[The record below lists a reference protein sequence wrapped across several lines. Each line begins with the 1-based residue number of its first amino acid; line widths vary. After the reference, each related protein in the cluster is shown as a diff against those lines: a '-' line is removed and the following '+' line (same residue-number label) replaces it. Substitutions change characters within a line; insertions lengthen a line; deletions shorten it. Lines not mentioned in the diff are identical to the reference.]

1 MTAVQF
7 TPRPYQDMIVD
18 HILTNPRCAIWA
30 GMGMGKTASTLVALD
45 TLLLAEGGTAL
56 VIGPLRVVET
66 TWPSEIDKW
75 IQTTGLR
82 FSVVT
87 GSAAKRVAAL
97 SQKVDI
103 HFINYENLQWL
114 VEYWG
119 ARWPY
124 KIIVSDES
132 TKLKNFRLR
141 QGGKRSAALAKV
153 AHSAKHF
160 IELTG
165 TPAPK
170 GLIDLWGQMWFMD
183 RGARLGR
190 TFSSFKDRW
199 FRTPPNAFG
208 EEALPHAQGEIQA
221 LLRDVCLTIEAKDW
235 FDLKEPIINNI
246 YVKMPARAR
255 AAYEEM
261 EKQLFTELSSGER
274 LEAFTAAAKTIKCL
288 QLANGAA
295 YVGDGNKAWELVH
308 DEKIMAVE
316 EVIEE
321 AAGMPVLVAYHF
333 KSDLERLQ
341 KAFPKGFALN
351 TTANIER
358 AKRGEGTVWFG
369 HPASMGHGVDGLQ
382 YHTNQLVFFGHWW
395 DLEQRL
401 QIIERIG
408 PTRQEQAG
416 MDRPMFIHNIIARD
430 TVDVDVMARNASKK
444 EVQDVLLAAMKR
456 RRKHV

>member
-1 MTAVQF
+1 MSAVHF

-18 HILTNPRCAIWA
+18 HILAHPRCAIWA
-30 GMGMGKTASTLVALD
+30 GMGMGKTSSTLVALD

-75 IQTTGLR
+75 VQTTGLR
-82 FSVVT
+82 FAVVT

-190 TFSSFKDRW
+190 TFSAFRDRW
-199 FRTPPNAFG
+199 FRTPPSGFG
-208 EEALPHAQGEIQA
+208 DEALPQAQGEIQA
-221 LLRDVCLTIEAKDW
+221 LLHDVCLTIEAKDW
-235 FDLKEPIINNI
+235 FDLKEPIVNNI

-308 DEKIMAVE
+308 DEKILAVE

-430 TVDVDVMARNASKK
+430 TVDEDVMSRNASKK

-456 RRKHV
+456 RRKV